1 MRKLFKSMF
10 ETNSADSAPETQ
22 AKAEEDFFANEPVS
36 YGKQSSGM
44 EVVEL
49 SFDDY
54 IRVMKSQE
62 RMILR

>member
-10 ETNSADSAPETQ
+10 EANNPTSAADSQ
-22 AKAEEDFFANEPVS
+22 VKADEDFFAEES
-36 YGKQSSGM
+36 TSSGKQSSGM

-54 IRVMKSQE
+54 IRVMKSEE
-62 RMILR
+62 RMILS

>member
-10 ETNSADSAPETQ
+10 EANSVDTAPEIQ
-22 AKAEEDFFANEPVS
+22 AKAEEDFFANEPAS
-36 YGKQSSGM
+36 SSKQSSGM

>member
-1 MRKLFKSMF
+1 MRKLFKSIF
-10 ETNSADSAPETQ
+10 EANNAVTASDNKIKAD
-22 AKAEEDFFANEPVS
+22 EDFFANEPVAN
-36 YGKQSSGM
+36 GKPSSGM